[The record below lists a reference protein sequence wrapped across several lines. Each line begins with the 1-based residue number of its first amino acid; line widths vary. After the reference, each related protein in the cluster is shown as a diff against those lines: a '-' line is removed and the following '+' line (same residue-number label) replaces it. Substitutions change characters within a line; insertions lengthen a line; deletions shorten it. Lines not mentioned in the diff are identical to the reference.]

1 MKKII
6 LILLVFFGFSNAKEY
21 TVNTYTVVIDVNST
35 KVNGLSWD
43 FVGGSPDIFIKVDN
57 REVKFNSKCKNQYRC
72 SITFI
77 SEEKSYWYFE
87 VYDKDVNSDDL
98 IGKGECLINKECQ
111 LGQASLFIRD

>member
-43 FVGGSPDIFIKVDN
+43 FVGGSPDIFIKVDI
-57 REVKFNSKCKNQYRC
+57 RKKQAKLGYSKTSVYKLFLKEGVNTSRC
-72 SITFI
+72 SI
-77 SEEKSYWYFE
+77 K
-87 VYDKDVNSDDL
+87 
-98 IGKGECLINKECQ
+98 
-111 LGQASLFIRD
+111 